1 MTSLHIDTRG
11 GEHTVA
17 SSRNRQ
23 RALARAK
30 LERQMARRA
39 ATARKRRQTLAIIG
53 IVAAVLVVGGGTG
66 ALIWANTGKD
76 NTKKKA
82 SASASAT
89 PAAASCYTKAT
100 AQSGQKLTDVG
111 MPSNSGVPKSGTQ
124 TMTIKTNVGDVDVKL
139 DTAKAPCNVN
149 SFAYL
154 AGKKFF
160 DKTTCHR
167 LTTKASGL
175 EVLQCGDP
183 SGTGSGGPTYT
194 VKDENLP
201 TGKKPTYPAG
211 TVAVANTGQ
220 PGSGSSQFF
229 IVYGNSDLP
238 ASYTVI
244 GTVTKGLDKVQAV
257 AKKGVT
263 GANASKGDGA
273 PKEKVT
279 ISSLRV
285 SAAASASPSASG
297 AGKS

>member
-1 MTSLHIDTRG
+1 M
-11 GEHTVA
+11 A

-39 ATARKRRQTLAIIG
+39 AAARKRRQVLAIVG
-53 IVAAVLVVGGGTG
+53 IVAAVVVVGGGTT
-66 ALIWANTGKD
+66 ALVVSLNGKD
-76 NTKKKA
+76 NGKAKA
-82 SASASAT
+82 SASASAKAT
-89 PAAASCYTKAT
+89 EAAGSCYTKAK
-100 AQSGQKLTDVG
+100 AQSGQKLKDVG
-111 MPSNSGVPKSGTQ
+111 MPSNSDVPKSGTQ
-124 TMTIKTNVGDVDVKL
+124 TMTIKTNQGEVDVKL

-160 DKTTCHR
+160 DDTTCHR

-229 IVYGNSDLP
+229 IVYGDSDLP
-238 ASYTVI
+238 ASYSVI
-244 GTVTKGLDKVQAV
+244 GTVSKGLDKVQAI

-273 PKEKVT
+273 PKEKVK
-279 ISSLRV
+279 ISSIRV
-285 SAAASASPSASG
+285 SAASTSSPTPSASASN
-297 AGKS
+297 KS

>member
-1 MTSLHIDTRG
+1 M
-11 GEHTVA
+11 A

-66 ALIWANTGKD
+66 AFIWANAGKD
-76 NTKKKA
+76 TKKKA

-89 PAAASCYTKAT
+89 ATPAAASCYKKAT
-100 AQSGQKLTDVG
+100 AQSGQKLKDVG
-111 MPSNSGVPKSGTQ
+111 MPSNTDVPKSGTQ
-124 TMTIKTNVGDVDVKL
+124 TMTIKANIGEIDVKL

-167 LTTKASGL
+167 MTTKASGL

-201 TGKKPTYPAG
+201 TGKKPTYPTG

-220 PGSGSSQFF
+220 AGSGSSQFF

-263 GANASKGDGA
+263 GANAAKGDGA

-279 ISSLRV
+279 IDSLRV
-285 SAAASASPSASG
+285 SAATGASPSPS
-297 AGKS
+297 GKS

>member
-1 MTSLHIDTRG
+1 
-11 GEHTVA
+11 
-17 SSRNRQ
+17 
-23 RALARAK
+23 LARAK

-39 ATARKRRQTLAIIG
+39 AAARKRRQALAIVG
-53 IVAAVLVVGGGTG
+53 IAAAVIVVGGLAGV
-66 ALIWANTGKD
+66 IVWVNSGKD
-76 NTKKKA
+76 NGSAKA
-82 SASASAT
+82 TAKPSAT
-89 PAAASCYTKAT
+89 AAAAGSCYTKAK
-100 AQSGQKLTDVG
+100 AQSGQKLKDVG
-111 MPSNSGVPKSGTQ
+111 MPSNTDVPKSGTQ
-124 TMTIKTNVGDVDVKL
+124 TMTIKTNQGEVDVKL

-160 DKTTCHR
+160 DNTTCHR

-183 SGTGSGGPTYT
+183 SGTGAGGPTYT

-211 TVAVANTGQ
+211 TVAVANTGN

-229 IVYGNSDLP
+229 IVYGDSDLP
-238 ASYTVI
+238 ASYSVI
-244 GTVTKGLDKVQAV
+244 GTVSKGLDKVQAI

-273 PKEKVT
+273 PKEKVK
-279 ISSLRV
+279 ISSIRV
-285 SAAASASPSASG
+285 SAASASSPTPSTSASN
-297 AGKS
+297 KS

>member
-1 MTSLHIDTRG
+1 M
-11 GEHTVA
+11 
-17 SSRNRQ
+17 
-23 RALARAK
+23 ARAK

-39 ATARKRRQTLAIIG
+39 AAARKRRQVLAIVG
-53 IVAAVLVVGGGTG
+53 IAAAVIVVGGLTG
-66 ALIWANTGKD
+66 VVVWAKSGKD
-76 NTKKKA
+76 NGSAKA
-82 SASASAT
+82 KAKPSAT
-89 PAAASCYTKAT
+89 AAAAGSCYTKAT
-100 AQSGQKLTDVG
+100 AKSGQKLKDVG
-111 MPSNSGVPKSGTQ
+111 MPSNSDVPKTGTQ
-124 TMTIKTNVGDVDVKL
+124 TMTIKTNRGEIDVKL

-154 AGKKFF
+154 ASKKFF
-160 DKTTCHR
+160 DNTTCHR

-220 PGSGSSQFF
+220 AGSGSSQFF
-229 IVYGNSDLP
+229 IVYGDSDLP
-238 ASYTVI
+238 ASYSVI
-244 GTVTKGLDKVQAV
+244 GTVSKGLDKVQAI
-257 AKKGVT
+257 ANKGVT

-273 PKEKVT
+273 PKEKVK

-285 SAAASASPSASG
+285 SAPATSSPTPSTSASN
-297 AGKS
+297 KS